1 MASEGFLSTT
11 VHQVIDLWNKIHGD
25 IDLETKQLGLVDI
38 GTIIKNI
45 NDL

>member
-1 MASEGFLSTT
+1 MASEGLLSTT
-11 VHQVIDLWNKIHGD
+11 VHQVIDLWNKVHGD
-25 IDLETKQLGLVDI
+25 IDLGTKQLGLVDI